1 VMASDGLWD
10 VMNDQE
16 AVDMALHS
24 LQVCLWV
31 GGWVGGRV
39 GGWANGGLWLWGV
52 PWDNGIAVQLAWCAC
67 SICHH
72 SNCFV
77 VS

>member
-1 VMASDGLWD
+1 VLVMASDGLWD

-31 GGWVGGRV
+31 GGWA
-39 GGWANGGLWLWGV
+39 GGWVGERGPVALGRALG
-52 PWDNGIAVQLAWCAC
+52 
-67 SICHH
+67 
-72 SNCFV
+72 
-77 VS
+77 